1 MIASGSLRFGGDFMF
16 DTLPAQIGAVFMVLV
31 GVFAF
36 TKGDEPERIGAGTYL
51 LAWFASLLTQREG
64 QLYGVQW
71 GMFAID
77 TVVLGV
83 FGAMAWKSHR
93 SWPVWACGLQAL
105 AVMTHIML
113 IFDIRPTMKS
123 FFTVINL
130 SGYGILV
137 AIAIGTF
144 FAWQERRAAGQE

>member
-1 MIASGSLRFGGDFMF
+1 MF
-16 DTLPAQIGAVFMVLV
+16 DTLPAQIGAVFVVLI

-36 TKGDEPERIGAGTYL
+36 VKGDEPERVGAGTVL
-51 LAWFASLLTQREG
+51 LGWFASLLVQRDG

-77 TVVLGV
+77 TICLIV
-83 FGAMAWKSHR
+83 FGALVWKSRR

-105 AVMTHIML
+105 SVMTHIML
-113 IFDIRPTMKS
+113 MLDIRPPMQS

-130 SGYGILV
+130 AGYGILI
-137 AIAIGTF
+137 AIAVGTF
-144 FAWQERRAAGQE
+144 YAWQERKAAGLE

>member
-1 MIASGSLRFGGDFMF
+1 MF
-16 DTLPAQIGAVFMVLV
+16 DTLPAQIGAAFMVLV

-36 TKGDEPERIGAGTYL
+36 MKGDEPERIGAGAYL
-51 LAWFASLLTQREG
+51 LAWFASLLVQKDG

-77 TVVLGV
+77 TVVLLV
-83 FGAMAWKSHR
+83 FGALVWKSRR

-105 AVMTHIML
+105 SVMTHIML
-113 IFDIRPTMKS
+113 MFDIRPPMSS

-130 SGYGILV
+130 ASYGILV

-144 FAWQERRAAGQE
+144 YAWQERRAAGLE